1 MLKIKS
7 EKLRDVLRQLHN
19 TIKMVVYVKG
29 EREGNISEINIA
41 AGRLQSAVA
50 YTSWESKMLS
60 FQIQNPNKPTI
71 GTDEDP

>member
-50 YTSWESKMLS
+50 YTS
-60 FQIQNPNKPTI
+60 
-71 GTDEDP
+71 